1 MIHYVFPEENE
12 QAQADTGFKEI
23 GEQESY
29 ADSLPV
35 DDTCKNSV
43 RSLTAQLE
51 EVGPDKHSRKH
62 FSESLLMHAIMNN
75 SLDAIYVKDLD
86 SKFVLNSMAH
96 AHQFNLA
103 DPADMVGKCDLDY
116 FPSAFSMQAFL
127 DEQEIIR
134 SGKPLIGQI
143 QKLGT
148 EPGSIT
154 WYSASK
160 YPLFDEDSNIIGT
173 WGTSTEITKLKQ
185 VEEALAHANNELK
198 KLAGIDDLSG
208 LHNRRNFY
216 TLLNSAIKKHAENI
230 ELGLPCTFSLV
241 ALDIDHFKTVNDTL
255 GHLDGDEAIRHI
267 ARLLLNNCRSADT
280 VFRIGGDEYAIL
292 LLDTGLTAAKEQSER
307 IRLVIETTPLIIK
320 GQPHQLTVSM
330 GVACIDGHNDLNEFV
345 HDADCR
351 LYHSKRQGRNRVT

>member
-1 MIHYVFPEENE
+1 MIQHIFPNKSE
-12 QAQADTGFKEI
+12 QDRSDTGFIETGK
-23 GEQESY
+23 QESGPDSSPVAY
-29 ADSLPV
+29 ACQNIMKSQ
-35 DDTCKNSV
+35 
-43 RSLTAQLE
+43 TAQFE
-51 EVGPDKHSRKH
+51 EAAPDEYSRSN
-62 FSESLLMHAIMNN
+62 FSESLLMHAILNN
-75 SLDAIYVKDLD
+75 SQDAIYVKDIN
-86 SKFVLNSMAH
+86 SQFVLNSMAH

-103 DPADMVGKCDLDY
+103 DPMYMVGKSDLDY
-116 FPSAFSMQAFL
+116 FPEAFAQQAFS

-143 QKLGT
+143 QKFET
-148 EPGSIT
+148 EPGRIT

-160 YPLFDEDSNIIGT
+160 YPMFDKEGNIIGT

-185 VEEALAHANNELK
+185 VEEALAYANNELK

-208 LHNRRNFY
+208 LHNRRHFY
-216 TLLNSAIKKHAENI
+216 TLLNRAIKQHSENI
-230 ELGLPCTFSLV
+230 ELGFPGTFSLV

-267 ARLLLNNCRSADT
+267 ARLLLNNCRVTDT

-292 LLDTGLTAAKEQSER
+292 LLDTGLAAAKEQSER
-307 IRLVIETTPLIIK
+307 IRKVIETSPLILK